1 MSKTFS
7 YSYMQFT
14 ITARVGDALEIKM
27 GLRTQRVPLESL
39 RYVYVSTL
47 GEYQELIVAY
57 DKPNGS
63 RGILRSYANMGDS
76 QFKALVDD
84 LAGLK
89 PNADLRMKPR
99 REALQTMGA
108 RDTQKVAMVAVPL
121 VVMAMIT
128 VGLLPMIVHAV
139 DQGSQQ
145 VTAAELG
152 KTRLTSRNLVLSGE
166 LDDQRF
172 LSITNTENG
181 VKKSG
186 AFEFPVFPAGA
197 PDDAFIPVVL
207 KTRELPDSAIDELA
221 ARGAWKCTLRD
232 VLWEGLDSDDRDYL
246 RDQLQLNV
254 TKDTKLCELED
265 GRDLPLWGIVLS
277 VVCLGAFVSGI
288 IVLALWMQRRK
299 QR

>member
-14 ITARVGDALEIKM
+14 ITARVGDTLEIKM
-27 GLRTQRVPLESL
+27 GLRTHSVPLESL
-39 RYVYVSTL
+39 KYLYVTTL
-47 GEYQELIVAY
+47 GDYQELIIAY
-57 DKPNGS
+57 DKPNGT

-76 QFKALVDD
+76 QFKAFVDD
-84 LAGLK
+84 LAALK
-89 PNADLRMKPR
+89 PNADLRSQPR

-108 RDTQKVAMVAVPL
+108 RDTQKIAMVVVPL
-121 VVMAMIT
+121 VVMALVT
-128 VGLLPMIVHAV
+128 FGLLPTIIHAM
-139 DQGSQQ
+139 DHGSQK
-145 VTAAELG
+145 VTAAELATT
-152 KTRLTSRNLVLSGE
+152 KLASRNLVLSGE

-186 AFEFPVFPAGA
+186 AYEFPVFPAGA
-197 PDDAFIPVVL
+197 PDDAFIPIVL
-207 KTRELPDSAIDELA
+207 KTREMSDSAIDELTG
-221 ARGAWKCTLRD
+221 RGEWKCTLRD
-232 VLWEGLDSDDRDYL
+232 VLWEGLESDDRDYM
-246 RDQLQLNV
+246 RDKLQLNV

-265 GRDLPLWGIVLS
+265 GNDIPLWGLVLM

-288 IVLALWMQRRK
+288 VVLALWMQRRK

>member
-14 ITARVGDALEIKM
+14 ITARVGDTLEIKM
-27 GLRTQRVPLESL
+27 GLRTQTVPLESL
-39 RYVYVSTL
+39 KYLYVTTL

-57 DKPNGS
+57 DKPDGT

-76 QFKALVDD
+76 QFKALADD
-84 LAGLK
+84 LAALK
-89 PNADLRMKPR
+89 PNADLRGQPR
-99 REALQTMGA
+99 REALKTMGA
-108 RDTQKVAMVAVPL
+108 RDTQKIAMVAVPL
-121 VVMAMIT
+121 VVMSLIT
-128 VGLLPMIVHAV
+128 VGLLPMIVHAM
-139 DQGSQQ
+139 DQGSQR
-145 VTAAELG
+145 VTAAEFG
-152 KTRLTSRNLVLSGE
+152 KTKLTSRNLVLSGE

-186 AFEFPVFPAGA
+186 SYEFPVFPAGA

-207 KTRELPDSAIDELA
+207 KTRELSDAAINELA
-221 ARGAWKCTLRD
+221 DRGEWKCTLRD
-232 VLWEGLDSDDRDYL
+232 VLWEGLDSEDRDYM
-246 RDQLQLNV
+246 RDKLQLNV
-254 TKDTKLCELED
+254 TKDTQLCELED
-265 GRDLPLWGIVLS
+265 GDDIPLWGIMLM
-277 VVCLGAFVSGI
+277 VVCMGAFVSGI